1 MLQNRLLKNIKTF
14 TELIKG
20 IDDVKKIRASSYFM
34 GAFLSLFKKI
44 EIFNPG
50 GCNFSYRPI
59 DYHLNGFKE
68 FGVNIISENDLY
80 LEAQSLEL
88 ESRTNSEK
96 LEEALEKYQE
106 ADELGSVEASFFLLQ
121 YYFQN
126 KFHIRP
132 FYL

>member
-1 MLQNRLLKNIKTF
+1 
-14 TELIKG
+14 
-20 IDDVKKIRASSYFM
+20 M

-80 LEAQSLEL
+80 LE
-88 ESRTNSEK
+88 TNNIHNGYYFIPNISVGTTIDLLLFFALNEN
-96 LEEALEKYQE
+96 LFILDNIALE
-106 ADELGSVEASFFLLQ
+106 VEVMEVIEFLKLIIYNS
-121 YYFQN
+121 YY
-126 KFHIRP
+126 HD
-132 FYL
+132 